1 MQPTKPITQAYLE
14 EVDQNF
20 TQLEFI
26 PVQGLEMPSR
36 NILAL
41 TPVGSTAKREFQ
53 VDADALAWL
62 SRFAGVPVKYVN
74 SIDDDALAVANW
86 NYWLRKR
93 SENADITALK
103 AVAKGDSIE
112 TFTFAS
118 FQPVAPSAIVRAV
131 QGSIAD
137 AVFERQ
143 PHLTKRDFDFALTGP
158 DLYENFLAGIEQAG
172 LGNVVDTNMISG
184 DVHHFSVAVK
194 YNFMGD
200 QSPEIRVLGHRH
212 NCGNIIESP
221 YGIGGK
227 QFRIFTTNPEQIVQ
241 KFDEFSR
248 KGVEFIRQTMIPHT
262 RALMETRLQDPV
274 ADLNEL
280 MAKHNVPERVQELVF
295 EAYRTENLGGTMYHA
310 VNALTRAANSDRCP
324 PDMVRRLHQL
334 GGQITVQHDPSH
346 PQHRCPTCHQ
356 KVQEARA
363 RALRLEEGSGS
374 GSNE

>member
-1 MQPTKPITQAYLE
+1 MTPTKPITPAYLE
-14 EVDQNF
+14 EVDAQFRN
-20 TQLEFI
+20 LEFV

-41 TPVGSTAKREFQ
+41 TPVGSSTKREFQ

-131 QGSIAD
+131 QGSIVD
-137 AVFERQ
+137 AVFERE
-143 PHLTKRDFDFALTGP
+143 PRLSKRDFDFSLTGSE
-158 DLYENFLAGIEQAG
+158 LYENFLQGIHDQG
-172 LGNVVDTNMISG
+172 LDQVVNTNMLDG

-227 QFRIFTTNPEQIVQ
+227 QFRIFTTEPAQIVQ

-248 KGVEFIRQTMIPHT
+248 KGVEFIRQTLIPHT
-262 RALMETRLQDPV
+262 RALMETRLTDPV
-274 ADLNEL
+274 ADLNDL
-280 MAKHNVPERVQELVF
+280 MAKHNIPERVQELVF
-295 EAYRTENLGGTMYHA
+295 ESYRTENLGGTMYHA

-334 GGQITVQHDPSH
+334 GGSITVAHDPSH
-346 PQHRCPTCHQ
+346 PTHRCPSCHQ
-356 KVQEARA
+356 KVNEERA
-363 RALRLEEGSGS
+363 RSLQIAGTDQATGE
-374 GSNE
+374 